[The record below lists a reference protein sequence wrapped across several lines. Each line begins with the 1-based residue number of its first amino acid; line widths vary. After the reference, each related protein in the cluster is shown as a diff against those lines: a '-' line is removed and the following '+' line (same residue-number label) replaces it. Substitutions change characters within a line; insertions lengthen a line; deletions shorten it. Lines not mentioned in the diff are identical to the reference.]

1 MLFKLKM
8 SITSKT
14 NTMNTQTDNTTEL
27 AALRILFETLRRD
40 VDANTALLKNPKRSS
55 KPKRS
60 AEEIAEEKKRKEDAK
75 AEKKEAAALAK
86 ETAKAAAKKLA
97 EEAKAEKKEAAAL
110 AKEAAQAAKKLA
122 EEAKAEK
129 KEAAAL
135 AKETAQAAKGQTIDK
150 SDHTIKVLNVYRD
163 LKPADP
169 TNRFK
174 GKNKKWLRIAKK
186 KEGSDLTVLRY
197 QPENWTGEAIAHF
210 NGLEEKWAKTG
221 LPFSPEYVQSAKKK
235 PGKKTANNK
244 KSLPEKV
251 VVEDTD
257 EELCEEIPEGY
268 QLYRRFLTGPKSCHT
283 TWISASEYKERE
295 AVEEGLVP
303 RDEWAFMEDCGSS
316 PFNNKIYTKSP
327 YDEEED
333 SEDDLGKTILNA
345 EGKVVGN
352 CTSSFNPV
360 EDDKKLA
367 ATVEEDSEEDSDDDL
382 VPDVYDE
389 FDDEGYKPFYN
400 AQFQGETLKI
410 TRDGRVFRCEDD
422 KFLGIYNE
430 DTTTI
435 DNNSSS
441 EEDSD
446 AFEGENDVL
455 DAEIL

>member
-1 MLFKLKM
+1 M

-75 AEKKEAAALAK
+75 AEKKETAALAK
-86 ETAKAAAKKLA
+86 ETAKA
-97 EEAKAEKKEAAAL
+97 
-110 AKEAAQAAKKLA
+110 AAKKLA

-150 SDHTIKVLNVYRD
+150 SDHTIKVLNAYRD

-197 QPENWTGEAIAHF
+197 QPENWTDEAIAHF

-283 TWISASEYKERE
+283 TWISASEYK
-295 AVEEGLVP
+295 
-303 RDEWAFMEDCGSS
+303 
-316 PFNNKIYTKSP
+316 
-327 YDEEED
+327 
-333 SEDDLGKTILNA
+333 
-345 EGKVVGN
+345 
-352 CTSSFNPV
+352 
-360 EDDKKLA
+360 
-367 ATVEEDSEEDSDDDL
+367 
-382 VPDVYDE
+382 
-389 FDDEGYKPFYN
+389 
-400 AQFQGETLKI
+400 
-410 TRDGRVFRCEDD
+410 
-422 KFLGIYNE
+422 
-430 DTTTI
+430 
-435 DNNSSS
+435 
-441 EEDSD
+441 
-446 AFEGENDVL
+446 
-455 DAEIL
+455 

>member
-1 MLFKLKM
+1 
-8 SITSKT
+8 
-14 NTMNTQTDNTTEL
+14 MNTQTDNTTEL
-27 AALRILFETLRRD
+27 AALRNLFETLRRD

-60 AEEIAEEKKRKEDAK
+60 AEEIAEEKKRKEEAK
-75 AEKKEAAALAK
+75 AEKKETAALAK
-86 ETAKAAAKKLA
+86 ETAKA
-97 EEAKAEKKEAAAL
+97 
-110 AKEAAQAAKKLA
+110 AAKKLA

-150 SDHTIKVLNVYRD
+150 SDHTIKVLNAYRD
-163 LKPADP
+163 LKPTDP

-174 GKNKKWLRIAKK
+174 GKNKKWLRVAKK
-186 KEGSDLTVLRY
+186 KDGSDLTVLRY
-197 QPENWTGEAIAHF
+197 QPENWTEEAIAHF

-221 LPFSPEYVQSAKKK
+221 LPFSPEYVQPAKKK
-235 PGKKTANNK
+235 PGKKTANKK
-244 KSLPEKV
+244 KSLQEKV

-360 EDDKKLA
+360 EDDKKPA
-367 ATVEEDSEEDSDDDL
+367 ATVEEDSDDDL

-455 DAEIL
+455 DAETL